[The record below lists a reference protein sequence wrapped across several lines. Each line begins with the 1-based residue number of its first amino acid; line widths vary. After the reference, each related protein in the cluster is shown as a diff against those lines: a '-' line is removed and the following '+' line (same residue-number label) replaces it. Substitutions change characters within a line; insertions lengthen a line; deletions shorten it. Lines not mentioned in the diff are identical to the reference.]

1 MKRLMKAKRKRQ
13 GRKRIERFTSIEIMK
28 IKIKEFK
35 GKKKISLS
43 CFQQITCFG
52 IAFLDFTRQPN
63 SCSPFSDFL
72 SDIS

>member
-1 MKRLMKAKRKRQ
+1 MKRLMKANRKRQ
-13 GRKRIERFTSIEIMK
+13 RRKRIERFMSIEIIK

-63 SCSPFSDFL
+63 RCTSFFDFL